1 MSVSTRILPTSD
13 RPPRE
18 ALTFGLILLLLA
30 DLVLVAFLRH
40 APALLALTA
49 AILAGAAFAGKIPW
63 AVALLGVGVP
73 VLDPIN
79 VVLNGEEAVFYAV
92 RIVLITAILVVFLAR
107 SERPLGLAG
116 RLVSEP
122 IALWAVG
129 LGAVV
134 WLGSAWTPSPYYAH
148 QKVVSYLIT
157 NLLLLVGGYLVAAR
171 HDPED
176 RRADARFDAFLIAVI
191 VFALLIAL
199 AGFINLKIHYYRF
212 ATRLNTLG
220 INAIWIARTM
230 GLGLF
235 ALLAF
240 RSMGRVRTR
249 TVLLA
254 AAPLIAVTILAG
266 SRGPTLGIVFVLVL
280 WVVFFKRSPQSRR
293 VLWIGGIGVAS
304 LLFLLLMPEV
314 LRDRFIQPVTRE
326 ASGLQRLGLVK
337 LAFEALGHVF
347 GPGIGTGGF
356 SQLMRFGDMRAY
368 PHNIVA
374 EVGIE
379 NGLLGLAA
387 LGGFCA
393 TTLARGVR
401 GRADPRMLA
410 ALIGFVFAFWNAQFS
425 GDLMANEWIWLYAGL
440 IAGRTRG

>member
-1 MSVSTRILPTSD
+1 MGVSTRILPTAD

-18 ALTFGLILLLLA
+18 ALTFGLILLLFA

-49 AILAGAAFAGKIPW
+49 AILAGAAFAGRIPW
-63 AVALLGVGVP
+63 AVALLGVGLP

-79 VVLNGEEAVFYAV
+79 VVLNGEETVFYAV

-107 SERPLGLAG
+107 SERPLGLAA

-122 IALWAVG
+122 IALWALG

-171 HDPED
+171 HDPDD

-191 VFALLIAL
+191 VFALVIAL

-230 GLGLF
+230 GLALF

-240 RSMGRVRTR
+240 RGMGRLRTR

-266 SRGPTLGIVFVLVL
+266 SRGPTLGIVFVLLL

-293 VLWIGGIGVAS
+293 VMWIGGIGVAS
-304 LLFLLLMPEV
+304 FLFLLLMPEV
-314 LRDRFIQPVTRE
+314 LRDRFILPVTRE
-326 ASGLQRLGLVK
+326 ASGLERLGIVK
-337 LAFEALGHVF
+337 LAFEALGRIF

-356 SQLMRFGDMRAY
+356 SQLMRLGDMRAY
-368 PHNIVA
+368 PHNIIA

-387 LGGFCA
+387 LAGFCGTA
-393 TTLARGVR
+393 LARGVR
-401 GRADPRMLA
+401 GRADPRTLA